1 MDVTVSGVVKAPPD
15 EVFAYMSDATRWPEW
30 HTDFRDVERVSGP
43 TDGGVGTVYRYSSKV
58 GGLTIAGTI
67 TVTAFEPGRRVAWE
81 GDWAAGLKPRGEY
94 RVAPA
99 PEGARW
105 TAHLTPEPRGAMRL
119 MRPIVERQIRTF
131 NQEALQNLRRRFER
145 PA

>member
-30 HTDFRDVERVSGP
+30 HTDFRHVERVSGSA
-43 TDGGVGTVYRYSSKV
+43 DGGVGTVYRYSSKV

-67 TVTAFEPGRRVAWE
+67 TVTAFEPGRRVAWD
-81 GDWAAGLKPRGEY
+81 GDWAAGLKPHGEY
-94 RVAPA
+94 RVDPA
-99 PEGARW
+99 PDGTLW

-119 MRPIVERQIRTF
+119 MRPIVERQIRRF
-131 NQEALQNLRRRFER
+131 NEEALRNLRSRLEPR
-145 PA
+145 A